1 MCTILNKIKQNK
13 NNQQRELKIN
23 FPITRTVIVYEMEMK
38 NKFCV
43 VQSPATYKIKLRY
56 LSIIDSITE

>member
-38 NKFCV
+38 NKFV
-43 VQSPATYKIKLRY
+43 WFSQIGRAHV
-56 LSIIDSITE
+56 